1 VGDSAPPPRPA
12 RPDTA
17 FRHRRAAD
25 RDRVHAALR
34 WSRTCWLPPLP
45 AYSVVCNSR
54 CRPRRSG
61 HGVRRR
67 WAAQSQDDKL
77 TYPEI
82 EAKLGLAKD
91 TACIDNAA

>member
-1 VGDSAPPPRPA
+1 
-12 RPDTA
+12 
-17 FRHRRAAD
+17 
-25 RDRVHAALR
+25 
-34 WSRTCWLPPLP
+34 
-45 AYSVVCNSR
+45 VVCNSR